1 MTSLRE
7 GLNPKIKLNLFIM
20 INNGIKKIHI
30 QKRKLNK
37 LNKKNEYDKSTTTV
51 VCKCDEVLVLL
62 DEYLHI
68 DDQGVE

>member
-1 MTSLRE
+1 M
-7 GLNPKIKLNLFIM
+7 
-20 INNGIKKIHI
+20 
-30 QKRKLNK
+30 NK

-68 DDQGVE
+68 DDQGVEWLVDNVASYHAIHLEFFSLFTTKLETLT